1 MCRDLWDGF
10 NIDPN
15 IAYAGAQP
23 FEALTLD
30 PSIDSAGYQANQ
42 DTNSQALDTFSPQAG
57 DQQYTGNVDSG
68 QQDFSYQPDNSYLQ
82 SYQDSSYQQSYQD
95 NSYQQNYQDNSYQ
108 QSYTQDY
115 SYQPDYSYQQNNW

>member
-15 IAYAGAQP
+15 IAFAGAVP
-23 FEALTLD
+23 FEALTLNTG
-30 PSIDSAGYQANQ
+30 IDSSGYQVSQ
-42 DTNSQALDTFSPQAG
+42 DTNNQAFDNLSQQIG
-57 DQQYTGNVDSG
+57 DQQYTGNVSSG
-68 QQDFSYQPDNSYLQ
+68 QDYNYQADNSYQQ

-95 NSYQQNYQDNSYQ
+95 NSYQQ
-108 QSYTQDY
+108 SYTQNF

>member
-15 IAYAGAQP
+15 IAFAGAVP
-23 FEALTLD
+23 FEALT
-30 PSIDSAGYQANQ
+30 SGGGADSNQVNQ
-42 DTNSQALDTFSPQAG
+42 DTNSQAFDTFSPQAG
-57 DQQYTGNVDSG
+57 DQQYIGNVDPG
-68 QQDFSYQPDNSYLQ
+68 QQDYSYQPDTAYLDNSYLQ
-82 SYQDSSYQQSYQD
+82 SYQDNSYQD
-95 NSYQQNYQDNSYQ
+95 NSYQQSYQDNSYQ